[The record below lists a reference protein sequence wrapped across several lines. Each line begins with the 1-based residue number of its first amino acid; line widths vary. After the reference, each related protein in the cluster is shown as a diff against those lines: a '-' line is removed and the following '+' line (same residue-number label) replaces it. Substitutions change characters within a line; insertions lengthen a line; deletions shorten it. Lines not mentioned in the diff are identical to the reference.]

1 VGAIILLVDDERDN
15 LEPMRLML
23 EDSYRVLT
31 AENGPQALA
40 LLEAEPVELIIAD
53 QRMPGMT
60 GVELL
65 ARVHQIKPDV
75 VRLIL
80 TAYSDFDAM
89 LKAINEG
96 RVYRYIIKPW
106 DVDDMRLTIRQ
117 ALEWR
122 ELLLAKGQLA
132 ADLSEA
138 HGILAKRTR
147 ELEQAH
153 QTIVRQEK
161 LAAVGQFAAEMVHE
175 MNNYLQII
183 LGINANL
190 AQNNQGEL
198 DQFRQIET
206 QAITLAEVAAD
217 IRDFALGASMPFAP
231 IKVDVLG
238 QIREVVRICSHHPD
252 FRERQVSVVPG
263 RLEMIRLDP
272 RQFRHLLLNLL
283 KNAALSSPAVEPIE
297 VRVDLRDETLEL
309 RVIDRGP
316 GVAPAV
322 RDRIFEP
329 FFTTRSERGSG
340 LGLSIARQVAAAHGG
355 SLACEET
362 PGGGAT
368 FVVRLP
374 RIRPEGRSVT

>member
-1 VGAIILLVDDERDN
+1 MGAIILLVDDERDN

>member
-1 VGAIILLVDDERDN
+1 MGAIILLVDDERDS

-31 AENGPQALA
+31 AENGRQALN

-65 ARVHQIKPDV
+65 ARVREFKPDV
-75 VRLIL
+75 VRLLL

-106 DVDDMRLTIRQ
+106 DVDDMRVTIRQ

-122 ELLLAKGQLA
+122 ALLMAKGQLA

-138 HGILAKRTR
+138 HRLLAKRTR

-153 QTIVRQEK
+153 LTIVRQEK
-161 LAAVGQFAAEMVHE
+161 LAAVGRFAAEMVHE

-183 LGINANL
+183 LGVNANL
-190 AQNNQGEL
+190 LHAKRDELAQYQ
-198 DQFRQIET
+198 QIEL
-206 QAITLAEVAAD
+206 QASTLAALAAD
-217 IRDFALGASMPFAP
+217 IRDFALGATLPFSP
-231 IKVDVLG
+231 ELVEPLG
-238 QIREVVRICSHHPD
+238 VIQEVVRICSHHPD
-252 FRERQVSVVPG
+252 FKGRQVQVAPG
-263 RLEMIRLDP
+263 RIGICKLDP
-272 RQFRHLLLNLL
+272 RQLKHLLLNLL
-283 KNAALSSPAVEPIE
+283 KNAAHAGPAGSPIE
-297 VRVDLRDETLEL
+297 LFIEIQGGEL
-309 RVIDRGP
+309 VLQVSDHGP
-316 GVAPAV
+316 GVPAEL
-322 RDRIFEP
+322 RDRIWEP
-329 FFTTRSERGSG
+329 FFTTCTESGSG
-340 LGLSIARQVAAAHGG
+340 LGLSICRQVADSHGG
-355 SLACEET
+355 SLVYKQT

-368 FVVRLP
+368 FELRLP
-374 RIRPEGRSVT
+374 VGPAGGGKST